1 MSEPENSK
9 LNNNNLIISE
19 SNYSCEYFDEE
30 FITQKNEKAK
40 KLYNLEEKEREIYE
54 NQENL
59 SNKFYKI
66 LSQQKRQFNSKY
78 NKLKKERDFKKYY
91 YDEYN
96 NKIQTLLNNYNNN
109 YNNSIVNILPSE
121 FDKNWIFPSMYN
133 NLSNN
138 SFKKK
143 CGIKSF
149 DKKIINL
156 KTNKENKYKSKS
168 CNKLMKTYRTSI
180 NNSITNLKKQFS
192 YNLNPKYKTERNS
205 KFNSES
211 KISRIR
217 PKNVSARTS
226 LKNSEKKYN
235 LNSIIKNGK
244 INWNDRIFNKKNNAR
259 YLTKENFYP
268 KSYYREINKEKE
280 LVNNNNEYNS
290 NKTSFGNY
298 RRNKDLNDTKS
309 FQKFESKFNL
319 YNYKTNFNKKVV
331 LGEKIKLF

>member
-1 MSEPENSK
+1 
-9 LNNNNLIISE
+9 
-19 SNYSCEYFDEE
+19 
-30 FITQKNEKAK
+30 
-40 KLYNLEEKEREIYE
+40 
-54 NQENL
+54 
-59 SNKFYKI
+59 
-66 LSQQKRQFNSKY
+66 
-78 NKLKKERDFKKYY
+78 
-91 YDEYN
+91 
-96 NKIQTLLNNYNNN
+96 
-109 YNNSIVNILPSE
+109 
-121 FDKNWIFPSMYN
+121 
-133 NLSNN
+133 
-138 SFKKK
+138 
-143 CGIKSF
+143 
-149 DKKIINL
+149 
-156 KTNKENKYKSKS
+156 
-168 CNKLMKTYRTSI
+168 MKTYRTSI

-268 KSYYREINKEKE
+268 KSFYREINKEKE
-280 LVNNNNEYNS
+280 LVNDNNEYNS
-290 NKTSFGNY
+290 NKTSFRNY